1 LISKQQKK
9 FNMGIRNEQKDE
21 HGVNYLDLE
30 ASGKSNKD
38 EYLKLFD
45 EAQVDGKDPFLQAL
59 AFFRSMDD
67 QQIILRWINFIYRA
81 YQNQE
86 FNVTL
91 ENNLKIR
98 HQEKQAELKLDNDR
112 RRIEQGPTNNMKQS
126 QSNGFDHGRA
136 GPGDNSPQYISA

>member
-1 LISKQQKK
+1 
-9 FNMGIRNEQKDE
+9 MGIRNEQKDE
-21 HGVNYLDLE
+21 DDVNYLGLE
-30 ASGKSNKD
+30 ASEKSNKE

-59 AFFRSMDD
+59 AFFRSMSDH
-67 QQIILRWINFIYRA
+67 QIILRWVNFIYRA

-98 HQEKQAELKLDNDR
+98 YQEKQAELKLENDR
-112 RRIEQGPTNNMKQS
+112 RRIEQGPTNNTKQS
-126 QSNGFDHGRA
+126 QSNGFDQSRA
-136 GPGDNSPQYISA
+136 GAEDNSPQYISA